1 MSGAE
6 HVPNDMHPGLAPL
19 REVEQ
24 GRTISKS
31 SVPIID
37 TTEIKRF
44 TLFLLL
50 NNFGN
55 HPTIFVYVCSRR
67 IPWRRATPFQGEA
80 PSKGSMPGRYKKRC
94 SLSRVAAAY
103 EKAIDSGC
111 GAPSET
117 AAVAPKET

>member
-37 TTEIKRF
+37 TFKIKRF
-44 TLFLLL
+44 ALRRHHCKQLFQSITQ
-50 NNFGN
+50 FSW
-55 HPTIFVYVCSRR
+55 VYV
-67 IPWRRATPFQGEA
+67 
-80 PSKGSMPGRYKKRC
+80 
-94 SLSRVAAAY
+94 
-103 EKAIDSGC
+103 
-111 GAPSET
+111 T
-117 AAVAPKET
+117 AGAVAQDTKHCDINNAQFVG